1 MKHLNKILFGAML
14 VVTLGLTGCRTAPVY
29 NVEQSPVEVSAQATL
44 KDIKK
49 AIIVAGVGLGWKM
62 KENETGIII
71 GTLNLRKHM
80 AQVEIPYSKTDYSII
95 YKDSVELN
103 YDGSSI
109 HKNYNGWVQNL
120 DRAIQASFSAL

>member
-1 MKHLNKILFGAML
+1 MKHLSKILFGAIL
-14 VVTLGLTGCRTAPVY
+14 VVTLGLTGCRTAPLY
-29 NVEQSPVEVSAQATL
+29 NVEQSPVEVSSQATL

-49 AIIVAGVGLGWKM
+49 AIIVAGVGLGWRM
-62 KENETGIII
+62 KENQPGIIT

-80 AQVEIPYSKTDYSII
+80 AQVEIPYSKTDYSIL

-109 HKNYNGWVQNL
+109 HKNYNGWIQNL

>member
-1 MKHLNKILFGAML
+1 MKHLSKILLGAIL
-14 VVTLGLTGCRTAPVY
+14 VVTLGLTGCRTAPLY
-29 NVEQSPVEVSAQATL
+29 NVEQSPVEVSSQATL

-49 AIIVAGVGLGWKM
+49 AIIVAGVGLGWRM
-62 KENETGIII
+62 KENQPGIIT

-80 AQVEIPYSKTDYSII
+80 AQVEIPYSKTDYSIL

-109 HKNYNGWVQNL
+109 HKNYNGWIQNL